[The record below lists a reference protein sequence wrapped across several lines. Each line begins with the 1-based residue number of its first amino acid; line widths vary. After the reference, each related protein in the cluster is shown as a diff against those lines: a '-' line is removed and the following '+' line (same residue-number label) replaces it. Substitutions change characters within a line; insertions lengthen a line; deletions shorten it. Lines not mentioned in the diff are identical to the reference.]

1 MIDSCIRMTLDLRH
15 ENMSQTVK
23 VKRSDTG
30 RVLRI
35 SLADDGA
42 PYQIEPDC
50 FVVFTAKKPDKTVL
64 FNDCAVENNEVVY
77 KFTEQTTATVCR
89 MPVEIR
95 VYGGDGKL
103 ITSARFYLDVTDTV
117 YHAEDI
123 LSQDEIDAVD
133 ALIRETVAV
142 KNEIENKLANGEF
155 VGEQGPQGEQG
166 IQGEQGPAG
175 PEGPQG
181 PKGDPGEQGPAGVQG
196 PEGPQGPRG
205 EDGTVSFDELTP
217 EQMELLRGPQG
228 PRGEQGEPGQQG
240 MPGLN
245 GMDGIS
251 ATHSWNGTV
260 LTVSS
265 ASGTSSADL
274 KGSKGDRGEPG
285 AAGKTPVKGEDY
297 FTGEDKQELV
307 AEILKDLPE
316 GGGADNVLLVT
327 IDTKANTCSH
337 SAYEIFKAFSEGKIV
352 FGVEYSEAGNKTY
365 KVYTLLHTI
374 PSIAHFFKLETT
386 TTINSNGVKKMESF
400 RIYECEVDNQKNVTS
415 RSNLSTFVPTGSYGN
430 EGHYLKYSAYD
441 GIRWAPLPETN
452 MFANL
457 PTFDLNEMG
466 MPAIT
471 LDGTIYE
478 CECDTTELMAAMEKS
493 IVIIRG
499 DINDGTEVFKG
510 EGLFMHTMHVTNG
523 VHQAVVRA
531 TIKFSGDFYDFRL
544 IVEPGI
550 IYLSATPDTSGGSC
564 EIPAFNLTEMGLPVL
579 SLDGTRAEVE
589 TDTTALRAA
598 LSSGLVKVTLNV
610 YFNGYPVTV
619 TAIDR
624 GHYIDSEDT
633 YQVCTMLHTSRNDA
647 HYMHLA
653 VFNVLSTY
661 ISACVLPVAQ
671 EGKTPEKGVDYW
683 TDADIAEIKSYVDD
697 AILGGAW

>member
-1 MIDSCIRMTLDLRH
+1 MIDSCIRMTLDLRQD
-15 ENMSQTVK
+15 NMSQTVK

-64 FNDCAVENNEVVY
+64 FNDCTVENNEVIY
-77 KFTEQTTATVCR
+77 EFTEQTTATVCR

-95 VYGGDGKL
+95 VYGGTGKL

-196 PEGPQGPRG
+196 PEGPQGPKG
-205 EDGTVSFDELTP
+205 EDGAISFDELTP

-228 PRGEQGEPGQQG
+228 PRGE
-240 MPGLN
+240 
-245 GMDGIS
+245 
-251 ATHSWNGTV
+251 
-260 LTVSS
+260 
-265 ASGTSSADL
+265 
-274 KGSKGDRGEPG
+274 PG

-297 FTGEDKQELV
+297 FTEEDQQELV
-307 AEILKDLPE
+307 DAVIEQLPE
-316 GGGADNVLLVT
+316 N
-327 IDTKANTCSH
+327 
-337 SAYEIFKAFSEGKIV
+337 
-352 FGVEYSEAGNKTY
+352 
-365 KVYTLLHTI
+365 
-374 PSIAHFFKLETT
+374 
-386 TTINSNGVKKMESF
+386 
-400 RIYECEVDNQKNVTS
+400 
-415 RSNLSTFVPTGSYGN
+415 
-430 EGHYLKYSAYD
+430 
-441 GIRWAPLPETN
+441 N

-457 PTFDLNEMG
+457 PVFDLNEMG

-471 LDGTIYE
+471 LDGTLYE

-493 IVIIRG
+493 IVRIRG
-499 DINDGTEVFKG
+499 DINDGTRVIKG
-510 EGLFMHTMHVTNG
+510 EGLFMQTMHVTDG

-531 TIKFSGDFYDFRL
+531 TMKFSDDFYDFRL
-544 IVEPGI
+544 IVEPGV
-550 IYLSATPDTSGGSC
+550 IYLSATPDNRSADVSAEIEEALEQAKASGEFDGKDGQDGKDGADGYS
-564 EIPAFNLTEMGLPVL
+564 PVR
-579 SLDGTRAEVE
+579 GT
-589 TDTTALRAA
+589 
-598 LSSGLVKVTLNV
+598 
-610 YFNGYPVTV
+610 
-619 TAIDR
+619 
-624 GHYIDSEDT
+624 
-633 YQVCTMLHTSRNDA
+633 
-647 HYMHLA
+647 
-653 VFNVLSTY
+653 
-661 ISACVLPVAQ
+661 
-671 EGKTPEKGVDYW
+671 DYW

>member
-1 MIDSCIRMTLDLRH
+1 MIDSCIRMTLDLRQD
-15 ENMSQTVK
+15 NMSQTVK

-64 FNDCAVENNEVVY
+64 FNDCRVENNEVVY

-123 LSQDEIDAVD
+123 LSQDEMDAVD
-133 ALIRETVAV
+133 ALIQETVAV
-142 KNEIENKLANGEF
+142 KNEIEKKLANGEF
-155 VGEQGPQGEQG
+155 VGAQGPQGEQG
-166 IQGEQGPAG
+166 IQGEQGPEG

-181 PKGDPGEQGPAGVQG
+181 PKGDPGEQGPAGAQG
-196 PEGPQGPRG
+196 PEGPQGPKG
-205 EDGTVSFDELTP
+205 EDGAISFDELTP
-217 EQMELLRGPQG
+217 EQKELLRGPQG
-228 PRGEQGEPGQQG
+228 EKGEQGEPGQQG
-240 MPGLN
+240 QPGLN

-274 KGSKGDRGEPG
+274 KGSKGDKGDPG
-285 AAGKTPVKGEDY
+285 DDGRTPVKGEDY
-297 FTGEDKQELV
+297 YTE
-307 AEILKDLPE
+307 AERKEIINQILQDLPE

-327 IDTKANTCSH
+327 IDTNAKTCSH
-337 SAYEIFKAFSEGKIV
+337 SASDIFKAFSEGKIV
-352 FGVEYSEAGNKTY
+352 FGVNYTESGNQTY
-365 KVYTLLHTI
+365 KLYMLLHTV
-374 PSIAHFFKLETT
+374 PGIAYFFKLETT
-386 TTINSNGVKKMESF
+386 TTINSDGVKKMSSF

-430 EGHYLKYSAYD
+430 EGHYLKYSAFD
-441 GIRWAPLPETN
+441 GIRWAPLPENN

-457 PTFDLNEMG
+457 PVFDVNEMG
-466 MPAIT
+466 MSAIT
-471 LDGTIYE
+471 LDGTLYE

-493 IVIIRG
+493 IVRIRG
-499 DINDGTEVFKG
+499 DINDGTEVIKG
-510 EGLFMHTMHVTNG
+510 EGLFMQTMHVTDG

-531 TIKFSGDFYDFRL
+531 TINDVDDFYDFRL
-544 IVEPGI
+544 LVREGI
-550 IYLSATPDTSGGSC
+550 IYLSATPDNRSADVSAEIEEALEQAKASGEFDGKDGQDGKDGADGYS
-564 EIPAFNLTEMGLPVL
+564 PVR
-579 SLDGTRAEVE
+579 GT
-589 TDTTALRAA
+589 
-598 LSSGLVKVTLNV
+598 
-610 YFNGYPVTV
+610 
-619 TAIDR
+619 
-624 GHYIDSEDT
+624 
-633 YQVCTMLHTSRNDA
+633 
-647 HYMHLA
+647 
-653 VFNVLSTY
+653 
-661 ISACVLPVAQ
+661 
-671 EGKTPEKGVDYW
+671 DYW

>member
-1 MIDSCIRMTLDLRH
+1 MIDSCIRMTLDLRQD
-15 ENMSQTVK
+15 NMSQTVK

-64 FNDCAVENNEVVY
+64 FNDCTVENNEVIY
-77 KFTEQTTATVCR
+77 EFTEQTTASVGR

-123 LSQDEIDAVD
+123 LSQDEMDAVD

-142 KNEIENKLANGEF
+142 KNDIENKLANGEF

-166 IQGEQGPAG
+166 IQGEQGPEG

-196 PEGPQGPRG
+196 PEGPQGPKG
-205 EDGTVSFDELTP
+205 EDGAISFDELTP

-228 PRGEQGEPGQQG
+228 PRGERGEPGQQG
-240 MPGLN
+240 QPGLN

-297 FTGEDKQELV
+297 FTEEDQQELV
-307 AEILKDLPE
+307 EAVLEELPE
-316 GGGADNVLLVT
+316 N
-327 IDTKANTCSH
+327 
-337 SAYEIFKAFSEGKIV
+337 
-352 FGVEYSEAGNKTY
+352 
-365 KVYTLLHTI
+365 
-374 PSIAHFFKLETT
+374 
-386 TTINSNGVKKMESF
+386 
-400 RIYECEVDNQKNVTS
+400 
-415 RSNLSTFVPTGSYGN
+415 
-430 EGHYLKYSAYD
+430 
-441 GIRWAPLPETN
+441 N

-466 MPAIT
+466 MSPIT
-471 LDGTIYE
+471 LDGILYE
-478 CECDTTELMAAMEKS
+478 CECDTREMMAAMEKS
-493 IVIIRG
+493 IVRIRG
-499 DINDGTEVFKG
+499 DIHDGEEVIKG
-510 EGLFMHTMHVTNG
+510 EGLFMQTMHVTDG

-531 TIKFSGDFYDFRL
+531 TMKFSGDFYDFRL
-544 IVEPGI
+544 LVQPGI
-550 IYLSATPDTSGGSC
+550 IYLSATPDNRSADVSAEIEEALEQAKASG
-564 EIPAFNLTEMGLPVL
+564 EF
-579 SLDGTRAEVE
+579 DGKDGQDGKDGA
-589 TDTTALRAA
+589 D
-598 LSSGLVKVTLNV
+598 
-610 YFNGYPVTV
+610 
-619 TAIDR
+619 
-624 GHYIDSEDT
+624 
-633 YQVCTMLHTSRNDA
+633 
-647 HYMHLA
+647 
-653 VFNVLSTY
+653 
-661 ISACVLPVAQ
+661 
-671 EGKTPEKGVDYW
+671 GKTPVKGVDYYTEADKTEMVNAVIAALPTW
-683 TDADIAEIKSYVDD
+683 TGGSY
-697 AILGGAW
+697 